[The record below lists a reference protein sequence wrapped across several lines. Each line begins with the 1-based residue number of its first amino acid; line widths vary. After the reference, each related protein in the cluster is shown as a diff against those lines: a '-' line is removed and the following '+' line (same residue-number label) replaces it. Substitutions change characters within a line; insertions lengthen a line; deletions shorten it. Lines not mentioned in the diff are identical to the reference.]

1 MLKWGLDRSKSP
13 GSASHLR
20 SAAIQS
26 PNQCLPQWLQ
36 RAKEKMSWGAP
47 LKKNL
52 QWPVQSHDMPCRWH
66 CWFGRDIELRFPGAV
81 LLIIAV
87 EMIKHGI
94 FLWTQPV
101 SKCLSCAE
109 AFGYAWVRSPLHRV
123 LGGWR
128 GCDTAMRS
136 SGWVRPFAI
145 KKAASKTW

>member
-101 SKCLSCAE
+101 SKCLSCCRSV
-109 AFGYAWVRSPLHRV
+109 WVCLGQIPPSPGPWWLTRLWHRHEV
-123 LGGWR
+123 QRLGSTLRDQKGR
-128 GCDTAMRS
+128 
-136 SGWVRPFAI
+136 I
-145 KKAASKTW
+145 